1 MNKFIINKNR
11 NLYPQNDNT
20 QDDIS
25 DIYDMDRTVE
35 QEDLEQDDPE
45 EEGFDNYDE
54 EEINME
60 DYQENFN
67 DNNPDFINFKQNVK
81 DWLALDDDIRTLQE
95 ALKERKKKKSSLT
108 PKISQYM
115 SSFKINDLNTP
126 DGKLKFAKA
135 TSITAASK
143 KYIEQRII
151 EYFKDENKSLKI
163 LDYIYNH
170 REKKERV
177 YLRRFIPKK
186 DKK

>member
-25 DIYDMDRTVE
+25 DIYDMDQTVE
-35 QEDLEQDDPE
+35 QEDPEE
-45 EEGFDNYDE
+45 EEGFDNYED
-54 EEINME
+54 EINME
-60 DYQENFN
+60 DYQENFS
-67 DNNPDFINFKQNVK
+67 DDNPDFINFKQNVK
-81 DWLALDDDIRTLQE
+81 DWLSLDDDIRTLQE

-126 DGKLKFAKA
+126 DGKLKFAKS

-143 KYIEQRII
+143 KYIENRII

-170 REKKERV
+170 REKKEKI

>member
-1 MNKFIINKNR
+1 MNKFIINQNR

-25 DIYDMDRTVE
+25 DIYDMDQTVE
-35 QEDLEQDDPE
+35 PE
-45 EEGFDNYDE
+45 NPEEGFDNYED
-54 EEINME
+54 EINME

-67 DNNPDFINFKQNVK
+67 DDNPDFINFKQNVK
-81 DWLALDDDIRTLQE
+81 DWLSLDDDIRTLQD